1 MTVRLSKLSA
11 CRQARRPWRSPVNS
25 RRTLMGHTAVTP
37 EEFDQAF
44 RSFKRSAFRL
54 ETLPRY
60 RVGGEDESI
69 ARFLAGEEPPP
80 NERKG
85 AWTDLIRSNM
95 AAGKRMHRVHL
106 IRGPLTD
113 YLRWEIEWGYPPN
126 VEAGEEIGIL
136 HVQDSDLPELGTE
149 DFWLFDDELAVRMDY
164 DSEGHWLGAAPLTD
178 PDFVEDCRRKR
189 ELSVSMAVPLH

>member
-1 MTVRLSKLSA
+1 
-11 CRQARRPWRSPVNS
+11 VNS
-25 RRTLMGHTAVTP
+25 CRTLTGHTAVTP
-37 EEFDQAF
+37 EEFDRAF

-80 NERKG
+80 PNEGKR
-85 AWTDLIRSNM
+85 AWTDLIRSNV
-95 AAGKRMHRVHL
+95 AASKRMHRVHL

-126 VEAGEEIGIL
+126 VEAGEEVGIL
-136 HVQDSDLPELGTE
+136 DVQENDLPELGTE
-149 DFWLFDDELAVRMDY
+149 DFWLFDDELAVRMAY
-164 DSEGHWLGAAPLTD
+164 DPEGHWLAAEAVSD
-178 PDFVEDCRRKR
+178 PDFVGDCRRKR
-189 ELSVSMAVPLH
+189 EISVSMAVPLHEYLRKAGAT